1 MCETLDSVVASSILE
16 FLLRRSDFSTALAG
30 ECLIALPVAFPLSS
44 RLEASL
50 LLRRLSADLS
60 RRSVSLST
68 LQTLE
73 HLYRLQRFP
82 SLLPAFASVAV
93 ECTVAPLRRR
103 SVSSSSSDNDAEF
116 FDAVNRIWN
125 CKVSDLERS
134 EVSELVSPAMREARK
149 EMEAAVVDPALREE
163 LGRRETKESALEA
176 VMVFVEE
183 AGKEMGPT
191 FLEAAAEAVLGW
203 ESEDS
208 RASSDLDRS
217 LRALQGKIKTLQSC
231 KFQPTENDAEMHRAP
246 SKMNASGSKVLS
258 NQDGSSKGFKL
269 AGCISREN
277 HGEDGMVAVEQ
288 DFSIDNSPTSRGKG
302 GGDDKNSNDE
312 FRLEHSS
319 PFPSDANAT
328 NNNDETDFSKKVS
341 LSDEKPRCNFS
352 DADTTTSLD
361 GFKTKKRSLMDRN
374 ATASTYEW
382 DSGET
387 ESGQSLHRGKEMN
400 KLKPNRSGEGFFFKR
415 RRRIWNPQ
423 EEMTLRNAVAQYG
436 AGNWKLIKASHSEIF
451 SKRTEHDLK
460 DKWRNMTKSI

>member
-1 MCETLDSVVASSILE
+1 MCEMLDSVVASSILE
-16 FLLRRSDFSTALAG
+16 FLLRRSDFSTSLTG
-30 ECLIALPVAFPLSS
+30 ECLIALPVSFPLSS

-60 RRSVSLST
+60 RRSISLST
-68 LQTLE
+68 LHTLE

-103 SVSSSSSDNDAEF
+103 PFFSSSSNNDAEF

-125 CKVSDLERS
+125 CKVSDIEQS

-163 LGRRETKESALEA
+163 LVRRETKESALEA

-203 ESEDS
+203 EREDS
-208 RASSDLDRS
+208 RALSNLDRS
-217 LRALQGKIKTLQSC
+217 LRALQGKIKTLHSY

-246 SKMNASGSKVLS
+246 RKMNASGSKVLS
-258 NQDGSSKGFKL
+258 DQDGSNKGFKL
-269 AGCISREN
+269 TGCSSRGD
-277 HGEDGMVAVEQ
+277 HGEDGMVDAEQ
-288 DFSIDNSPTSRGKG
+288 DFCIDNPTTSRGK

-319 PFPSDANAT
+319 PLPSDANAT

-387 ESGQSLHRGKEMN
+387 EFGQSLHRGKEMN
-400 KLKPNRSGEGFFFKR
+400 KLRPGRSGEGLFCRR
-415 RRRIWNPQ
+415 RRRIWNPH
-423 EEMTLRNAVAQYG
+423 EEMTLRNAVVQYG

-460 DKWRNMTKSI
+460 DKWRNMTKF

>member
-1 MCETLDSVVASSILE
+1 MCEMLDSVVASSILE
-16 FLLRRSDFSTALAG
+16 FLLRRSDFSTSLAG
-30 ECLIALPVAFPLSS
+30 ECLIALPVSFPLSS

-60 RRSVSLST
+60 RRSISLST
-68 LQTLE
+68 LHTLE

-103 SVSSSSSDNDAEF
+103 PFFSSSSNNDAEF

-125 CKVSDLERS
+125 CKVSDIEQS

-163 LGRRETKESALEA
+163 LVRRETKESALEA

-203 ESEDS
+203 EREDS
-208 RASSDLDRS
+208 RALSNLDRS
-217 LRALQGKIKTLQSC
+217 LRALQGKIKTLHSC

-258 NQDGSSKGFKL
+258 DQDGSNKGFKL
-269 AGCISREN
+269 TGCSSRGD
-277 HGEDGMVAVEQ
+277 HGEDGMVAAEQ
-288 DFSIDNSPTSRGKG
+288 DFCIDNPTTSRGK

-319 PFPSDANAT
+319 PLPSDANAT

-352 DADTTTSLD
+352 DADTATSLD

-387 ESGQSLHRGKEMN
+387 EFGQSLHRGKEMN
-400 KLKPNRSGEGFFFKR
+400 KLRPGRSGEGLFFRR
-415 RRRIWNPQ
+415 RRRIWNPH
-423 EEMTLRNAVAQYG
+423 EEMTLRNAVVQYG

-460 DKWRNMTKSI
+460 DKWRNMTKF